1 VTPLFDRALRIA
13 VGVNGIGMGH
23 ASRQAALAEHL
34 RRCGHEVQFIATG
47 GATQH
52 LRGLG
57 FTVHESW
64 MPTLIASRGRV
75 RWWPAIT
82 ANIGN
87 LHDGL
92 RRYHAIARALRRTG
106 VPDVF
111 ITDYE
116 PAASYLAYQFD
127 RPLLSIDQQSKFRF
141 LNLPDI
147 GAYTPTADR
156 QRLSWFTPRATRA
169 FICSFVPL
177 AAPNASIEIIPPLLA
192 DDVWRSTPT
201 SEPVI
206 TAYFS
211 RYFGHGPHAS
221 ARALARIVADNLPEI
236 SLRIYAHDADARQL
250 VDLNSADDRIV
261 VRRFDR
267 ASFLADLARSRCLVA
282 NAGFNLIA
290 EAALLG
296 KPQLLIPLPTYDQH
310 WCARTVH
317 DQHLGVAS
325 PDVTLNSLLAL
336 LDRTDEISSRAQRL
350 RDEFLAKDARPLIA
364 QHIERLAARKTNPDR
379 VSTR

>member
-1 VTPLFDRALRIA
+1 MTSVSDRVLRVA

-23 ASRQAALAEHL
+23 ASRQAALAEYL
-34 RRCGHEVQFIATG
+34 RRRGHEVQFIATG
-47 GATQH
+47 GAVQH

-75 RWWPAIT
+75 RWRPAIT

-87 LHDGL
+87 LRDGL
-92 RRYHAIARALRRTG
+92 RRYYAIARVLRRTG

-116 PAASYLAYQFD
+116 PTASYLAYQFD
-127 RPLLSIDQQSKFRF
+127 RPLLSVDQQSKFRF
-141 LNLPDI
+141 LDLPDI
-147 GAYTPTADR
+147 GGYTPTADR
-156 QRLSWFTPRATRA
+156 QRLSWFTPRATRS

-177 AAPNASIEIIPPLLA
+177 AAPNESIEIIPPLVA
-192 DDVWRSTPT
+192 DDVWDCATT
-201 SEPVI
+201 TEPVI

-211 RYFGHGPHAS
+211 RYFGHGPAAS

-236 SLRIYAHDADARQL
+236 SLRIYAHAEDARQL

-261 VRRFDR
+261 VHRFDR

-310 WCARTVH
+310 WCAHTVH

-325 PDVTLNSLLAL
+325 ANITLNSLLAL
-336 LDRTDEISSRAQRL
+336 LDRADEITSRAQRL
-350 RDEFLAKDARPLIA
+350 RDEFLGKDARPLIA
-364 QHIERLAARKTNPDR
+364 QHIEHLAAHQTLGDR
-379 VSTR
+379 VSSR